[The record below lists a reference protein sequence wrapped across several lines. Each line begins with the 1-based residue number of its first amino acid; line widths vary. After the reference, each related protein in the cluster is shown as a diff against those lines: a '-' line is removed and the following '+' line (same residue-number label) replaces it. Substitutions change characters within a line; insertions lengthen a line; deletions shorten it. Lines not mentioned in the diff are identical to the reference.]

1 MKFFLLLPTF
11 LLCSLQMVFAQIEP
25 PKDWFLKGEQE
36 GFPGL
41 NAEALYKRLPAGKKG
56 QTVIVAVL
64 DSGVD
69 PEHEDLKPV
78 MWTNPREIP
87 GNGKDDDGNG
97 YVDDIHGWNFL
108 GNKNGENIRFD
119 NLEVT
124 RLYAIYREKFR
135 GKDETTLKGKARRE
149 YDFYTSLKKQVDEG
163 RTEAGQNF
171 KLYSTVKGVMEDLK
185 KQLGKENPSLE
196 ELQNFKTTDMRLKQ
210 VSQIFIDQL
219 SQGISF
225 KEFEQQFLEEYEYF
239 DGRYNYNFNPD
250 FDPRGIIGDN
260 YKDLAERGYG
270 NHDVRGPD
278 ASHGTH
284 VAGIIA
290 AARGNDIGMDGVA
303 NNVRIMSVR
312 TVPDGDERDKDVAN
326 AIIYAVDNGA
336 KVINMSFGKGY
347 SPEKTAVDKAVK
359 YALKKDVLLVHA
371 AGNDGK
377 ENFRDNN
384 FPNDRFQK
392 KGLFSPKYAANW
404 IEVGASNW
412 ISGESLAAPFSNYSS
427 KNVDIFAPGMEIYST
442 LPGGTYG
449 NQQGTSMAAP
459 MISGAA
465 AMLRSWFPDL
475 SATQVKEILMASA
488 SQINTGTQK
497 PGDESVVPFS
507 TLSVSGGIA
516 NIEKA
521 FELAM
526 KTTGKNKKDANARP
540 LRSGELA
547 APARVPP

>member
-1 MKFFLLLPTF
+1 
-11 LLCSLQMVFAQIEP
+11 
-25 PKDWFLKGEQE
+25 
-36 GFPGL
+36 
-41 NAEALYKRLPAGKKG
+41 
-56 QTVIVAVL
+56 
-64 DSGVD
+64 
-69 PEHEDLKPV
+69 

-547 APARVPP
+547 APARVTP

>member
-1 MKFFLLLPTF
+1 MKCILLLPT
-11 LLCSLQMVFAQIEP
+11 LLLFCLQTTFAQEEP
-25 PKDWFLKGEQE
+25 PKDWFLKGESQ

-56 QTVIVAVL
+56 QTIVVAVL

-124 RLYAIYREKFR
+124 RLYAIYRKKFKNMDEADLR
-135 GKDETTLKGKARRE
+135 GKERRE
-149 YDFYTSLKKQVDEG
+149 YEFYTSLKQQVEEG
-163 RTEAGQNF
+163 RAEAGQNF
-171 KLYSTVKGVMEDLK
+171 KLYNTVKGVMVELK
-185 KQLGKENPSLE
+185 KQIGKDDPSLE
-196 ELQNFKTTDMRLKQ
+196 DLQNFKTTDMRLKQ
-210 VSQIFIDQL
+210 ISQIFIDQL
-219 SQGISF
+219 SQGVSF
-225 KEFEQQFLEEYEYF
+225 KEFEKQFQEEYDYY
-239 DGRYNYNFNPD
+239 DGRFNYNFNPD
-250 FDPRGIIGDN
+250 FDPRSLIGDN
-260 YKDLAERGYG
+260 YQDLSDRNYG
-270 NHDVRGPD
+270 NGDVRGPD

-290 AARGNDIGMDGVA
+290 GARGNNIGMDGVA
-303 NNVRIMSVR
+303 IDVRIMSVR

-326 AIIYAVDNGA
+326 AILYAVDNGA

-347 SPEKTAVDKAVK
+347 SPEKSAVDRAVK

-377 ENFRDNN
+377 ENFPDNN

-392 KGLFSPKYAANW
+392 KGFFGPKYAANW

-412 ISGESLAAPFSNYSS
+412 MGGESLAAPFSNYSG
-427 KNVDIFAPGMEIYST
+427 KNVDVFAPGMEIYST
-442 LPGGTYG
+442 LPGSAYG
-449 NQQGTSMAAP
+449 NNQGTSMAAP
-459 MISGAA
+459 MVSGAA

-475 SATQVKEILMASA
+475 SALQVKEILLASA
-488 SQINTGTQK
+488 AQINTGTQK
-497 PGDESVVPFS
+497 PGEDNVVPFS
-507 TLSVSGGIA
+507 SLSVSGGIV
-516 NIEKA
+516 NLESA

-526 KTTGKNKKDANARP
+526 KTVGKNKKAAAPRP
-540 LRSGELA
+540 LRNGELA
-547 APARVPP
+547 APSRVTP